1 MLRHLLLSREA
12 VRVCPIVPNTL
23 HFAVPTPT
31 GPSSPCHQV
40 NVPSPTERVGDRPVE
55 WALNTL
61 SGDSDGLLEGFP
73 FSYRGQRKR
82 WWTPSGGRDPLQV
95 RRGRGRAGSI
105 ARTRPPRR
113 EWIDP
118 TPLWSP
124 LSQGKVGV
132 LQVTTLREGRTP
144 PLHPTSW
151 SLWLFI
157 FLGAR
162 VYNGF
167 RGGGFW
173 GSL

>member
-1 MLRHLLLSREA
+1 MVVCGGVLGPEGRGDLPFVLRHLPREA

-61 SGDSDGLLEGFP
+61 SGDSDGLLGGFP

-95 RRGRGRAGSI
+95 RRNRDGNLVDVHVFDGGHLYCASG
-105 ARTRPPRR
+105 TPRSTLCV
-113 EWIDP
+113 WFSLIDERVRDGEL
-118 TPLWSP
+118 PLV
-124 LSQGKVGV
+124 QTA
-132 LQVTTLREGRTP
+132 Q
-144 PLHPTSW
+144 LHLDPMP
-151 SLWLFI
+151 
-157 FLGAR
+157 
-162 VYNGF
+162 
-167 RGGGFW
+167 
-173 GSL
+173 